1 MSADHPRNCSH
12 IPKVKNWREVI
23 EHWTKGSPQKNLT
36 VPLKDWPAG
45 TRTKKSLKF
54 KYHDRKLIAW
64 EYLALGNDAF
74 VTKYSPDSI
83 TMKQLKKMIRDNN
96 KFDAIEEE
104 DPGPLPQM

>member
-1 MSADHPRNCSH
+1 MKKKSVSSPVDDTDESDEDRPLVSADHPRNCSH

-64 EYLALGNDAF
+64 EY
-74 VTKYSPDSI
+74 
-83 TMKQLKKMIRDNN
+83 
-96 KFDAIEEE
+96 
-104 DPGPLPQM
+104 